1 MDANCLAAQT
11 FIRLHKAVHKNAV
24 QSMLTS
30 ATRKC
35 CDILNDSE
43 QIIEL
48 ADEDGIMTVRVG
60 GDRSDLFHVNS
71 ASDSNRYDSDS
82 FQFE

>member
-1 MDANCLAAQT
+1 M
-11 FIRLHKAVHKNAV
+11 HKDTV
-24 QSMLTS
+24 QSVLTF
-30 ATRKC
+30 AARKC

-48 ADEDGIMTVRVG
+48 VDEDGVLTVRVG
-60 GDRSDLFHVNS
+60 GDRSDFFHVDPV
-71 ASDSNRYDSDS
+71 SDSNRYDSDS